1 MAKQKLIQLIHIA
14 HSNLKLDEDTYRQM
28 LLSETIRASTREMD
42 IPQLT
47 CVLEVMKKR

>member
-1 MAKQKLIQLIHIA
+1 MRTWRIMTQYLSTAVV
-14 HSNLKLDEDTYRQM
+14 LDEDTYRQM